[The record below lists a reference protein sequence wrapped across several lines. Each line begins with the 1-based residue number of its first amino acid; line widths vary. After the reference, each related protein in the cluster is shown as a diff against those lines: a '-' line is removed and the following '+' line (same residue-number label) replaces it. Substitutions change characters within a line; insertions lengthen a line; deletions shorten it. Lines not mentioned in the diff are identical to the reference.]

1 MEGANW
7 TKVAKTHRCIINLN
21 TLLYTQQRNR
31 GLKNMF
37 KSNLKRTS
45 SLLLIGTLGLLAL
58 GNVSANVAGDGYMDE
73 TDMVAVSFWLATAMM
88 LASTVFFM
96 LERQN
101 VAPKWRTSM
110 TVAALVTGVA
120 WYHYTYMRKHW
131 EAFETSPLVMR
142 YIDWLITVPLQVA
155 EFYLILAAIGAAT
168 AALFW
173 RLFGASLVM
182 LVAGFLA
189 ESGEMDDGLTWPL
202 FAIGVAAW
210 IYIIYEIWAGEA
222 KESVSDASE
231 GTQFAFKAMALIL
244 TVGWAIYPLGF
255 ILGQGDGGTDNLNIL
270 YNIADVVNKTAFG
283 MMVWY
288 AATMDTKAAASEE

>member
-1 MEGANW
+1 MEGADR

-21 TLLYTQQRNR
+21 TLLYTQSRDS
-31 GLKNMF
+31 GLRNMF
-37 KSNLKRTS
+37 KSNMKRTS

-58 GNVSANVAGDGYMDE
+58 GNASAATGILE
-73 TDMVAVSFWLATAMM
+73 TDDMVGVSFWLATAMM
-88 LASTVFFM
+88 LASTVFFI

-120 WYHYTYMRKHW
+120 WYHYTYMRGHW
-131 EAFETSPLVMR
+131 ISTGESPLVMR

-173 RLFGASLVM
+173 RLFGASIVM

-189 ESGEMDDGLTWPL
+189 ESGEMSDGLTWPL

-210 IYIIYEIWAGEA
+210 IYIIYEVWAGEA
-222 KESVSDASE
+222 KENVSGASE
-231 GTQFAFKAMALIL
+231 GTQFAFKAMAIIL
-244 TVGWAIYPLGF
+244 TVGWAIYPIGF
-255 ILGQGDGGTDNLNIL
+255 IMGEGGDASDVENLNIL

-288 AATMDTKAAASEE
+288 AATMDTKAAGSEE

>member
-1 MEGANW
+1 MEGADG

-21 TLLYTQQRNR
+21 TLLYTQSRDS
-31 GLKNMF
+31 GLRNMF
-37 KSNLKRTS
+37 KSNMKRTS

-58 GNVSANVAGDGYMDE
+58 GNASAATGILE
-73 TDMVAVSFWLATAMM
+73 TDDMVGVSFWLATAMM
-88 LASTVFFM
+88 LASTVFFI

-120 WYHYTYMRKHW
+120 WYHYTYMRGHW
-131 EAFETSPLVMR
+131 ISTGESPLVMR

-222 KESVSDASE
+222 KENVSGASE
-231 GTQFAFKAMALIL
+231 GTQFAFKAMAIIL
-244 TVGWAIYPLGF
+244 TVGWAIYPIGF
-255 ILGQGDGGTDNLNIL
+255 IMGEGGDAGDVENLNIL

-288 AATMDTKAAASEE
+288 AATMDTKAAGSEE